1 MSGKIGIRKEDKNI
15 WERRVPL
22 IPAHI
27 KKLKEEH
34 GIDAI
39 VEPFER
45 RAFSDKDYAAAGA
58 ELNEN
63 LSAADFV
70 FAVKEIPIKYLQQN
84 KAYIFFSHTIKAQE
98 YNMPLLQKLMD
109 LKCTLIDYETMTNEQ
124 GRRVVFFGVY
134 AGYAGMIDA
143 LHGLGIRLKEQGIP
157 NLFEEIKP
165 AYEYADLADAKLKI
179 KAVGDKLREQ
189 GLPVSISPLVFGF
202 AGYGNVSKGAQEIFD
217 LLPFEVKTPDELF
230 ELSEEEN
237 KIIKVVFKEEHMVK
251 EKNGKDFELLDYYD
265 NPENYV
271 SNFEQYLDKIDVLVN
286 AIYWDERYPVF
297 VSKAYLKANK
307 ENLRLKII
315 SDITCDIDGAIETTY
330 KSTPSDNPAFVY
342 DPFTDSYTDGFKGR
356 GVVDIAVDNLPAEMP
371 KDSSVGFSTALYPFV
386 PGIVN
391 ANFDKEFEDAG
402 FPPEIKRAVIVYK
415 GELTPE
421 YEYLREYI
429 HS

>member
-22 IPAHI
+22 IPAHV
-27 KKLKEEH
+27 KKLKEEF
-34 GIDAI
+34 GINAI
-39 VEPFER
+39 VEPFRR
-45 RAFSDKDYAAAGA
+45 RAFADDEYKAAGA
-58 ELNEN
+58 ELGDN
-63 LSAADFV
+63 LSDADFV
-70 FAVKEIPIKYLQQN
+70 FAVKEIPMKYLQQN
-84 KAYIFFSHTIKAQE
+84 KSYIFFSHTIKGQD
-98 YNMPLLQKLMD
+98 YNMPLLQKLLD
-109 LKCTLIDYETMTNEQ
+109 LNCTLIDYETMTNDQ

-143 LHGLGIRLKEQGIP
+143 LNGLGIRLREQGIP
-157 NLFEEIKP
+157 NRFEEIKP
-165 AYEYADLADAKLKI
+165 AYEYEDLADAKEKI
-179 KAVGDKLREQ
+179 KAVGDKIKEE
-189 GLPVSISPLVFGF
+189 GLPLSIRPLVFGF

-217 LLPFEVKTPDELF
+217 LLPFEEKTPDELL

-251 EKNGKDFELLDYYD
+251 EKNGKDFELMDYYN
-265 NPENYV
+265 NPENYE
-271 SNFEQYLDKIDVLVN
+271 SNFEKYLDKIDVLVN

-297 VSKAYLKANK
+297 VSKAYLQANK

-315 SDITCDIDGAIETTY
+315 SDITCDIDGAIETTF

-342 DPFTDSYTDGFKGR
+342 DPFTDSYTDGYKGR

-391 ANFDKEFEDAG
+391 ADFSKDFEEAG
-402 FPPEIKRAVIVYK
+402 FPPEVKRAVIVYK
-415 GELTPE
+415 GELTPDYKYLE
-421 YEYLREYI
+421 EYLK
-429 HS
+429 S